1 MTYHFPH
8 TIENSI
14 GEKIIFK
21 SVESSA
27 GGDKVIVESFC
38 KPGGGPPMHT
48 HFKQDECIT
57 VISGKMGYQ
66 ISGKEPK
73 IATAGETVLFK
84 RGIPHKFW
92 VVGEDSLH
100 CKGYVQPVNTV
111 IFYLSA
117 LFSAQNKSGKGKP
130 ETFDGAYL
138 LTKYASE
145 YDIVEIPLFVKKFI
159 LPITCFIGGLLGK
172 YKHFKDAPPP
182 VK

>member
-1 MTYHFPH
+1 M
-8 TIENSI
+8 
-14 GEKIIFK
+14 
-21 SVESSA
+21 
-27 GGDKVIVESFC
+27 
-38 KPGGGPPMHT
+38 
-48 HFKQDECIT
+48 QDECIT
-57 VISGKMGYQ
+57 VIAGKMGYQ
-66 ISGKEPK
+66 FSGKEPQ

-159 LPITCFIGGLLGK
+159 LPITCFIGR
-172 YKHFKDAPPP
+172 
-182 VK
+182 